1 MEMVKRLEP
10 LWLLLM
16 ILVTVNWAINGLFD
30 TNVIGN
36 LFSGTVEDVIYVVA
50 GVGALTFVPRL
61 LEELPLGRHGAHP
74 RGA

>member
-1 MEMVKRLEP
+1 MDMVKRLEP

-16 ILVTVNWAINGLFD
+16 MLVAINWAIHGLTD
-30 TNVIGN
+30 TNVIGD
-36 LFSGTVEDVIYVVA
+36 LFSATVEDVIYVVA

-61 LEELPLGRHGAHP
+61 LEELPLGRGAHP